1 MIEPRCPTHNTDMV
15 PATHWIKLDGKSFP
29 KPVHVCTVADCL
41 CAYATEGYH
50 LIPATEAIGNPIQ
63 EILKRTKAL

>member
-1 MIEPRCPTHNTDMV
+1 MTEPRCPAHNTDMV

-41 CAYATEGYH
+41 QAYAAEGYH
-50 LIPATEAIGNPIQ
+50 LIAATEPVGNPI
-63 EILKRTKAL
+63 EVVLKKK